1 MKRIR
6 FVMAAA
12 AAFLAAPAL
21 NASAADL
28 AYTKSPVV
36 PVYNWTGL
44 YVGGTAGGAWQRARN
59 VYTDYDPGL
68 GFTVFGSALDLG
80 VLARSTSQ
88 NSAGALGGVTLGY
101 NWQRGTVV
109 VGVEG
114 DWSWTGLKATS
125 VTTLPPCCFFP
136 AVKTTAETRTDWL
149 ATLRGR
155 IGMLAAPQTLL
166 FVTGGLALGEIK
178 TSVDVA
184 PMGTSSCANNSLC
197 AVGNASATR
206 VGWTAGAGIEHAVAG
221 NWTVK
226 VEYLHYDFGSVSFR
240 AVEASPAFAFVGVPF
255 LNVNTRVSGE
265 IGRVGVNYR
274 F

>member
-1 MKRIR
+1 M
-6 FVMAAA
+6 
-12 AAFLAAPAL
+12 
-21 NASAADL
+21 
-28 AYTKSPVV
+28 
-36 PVYNWTGL
+36 
-44 YVGGTAGGAWQRARN
+44 
-59 VYTDYDPGL
+59 
-68 GFTVFGSALDLG
+68 
-80 VLARSTSQ
+80 LARSTSQ

-226 VEYLHYDFGSVSFR
+226 VEYLHYDLGSVSYR
-240 AVEASPAFAFVGVPF
+240 RGRGVAGIRICRCAVLECEYAGQRRNRPGGCQLSLLNDGGRMLFARRETRRGSLARPDSLLPPRQMHCAGAARRMRGQILEATSLAGTAAIGAGAAAFAAACSCDGM
-255 LNVNTRVSGE
+255 
-265 IGRVGVNYR
+265 
-274 F
+274 

>member
-1 MKRIR
+1 
-6 FVMAAA
+6 MA
-12 AAFLAAPAL
+12 
-21 NASAADL
+21 
-28 AYTKSPVV
+28 
-36 PVYNWTGL
+36 VYNWTGL

-68 GFTVFGSALDLG
+68 GFTVFGAALDLG

-136 AVKTTAETRTDWL
+136 AIKTTAETRTDWL

-155 IGMLAAPQTLL
+155 IGMLAAPQTYC
-166 FVTGGLALGEIK
+166 
-178 TSVDVA
+178 S
-184 PMGTSSCANNSLC
+184 
-197 AVGNASATR
+197 
-206 VGWTAGAGIEHAVAG
+206 
-221 NWTVK
+221 
-226 VEYLHYDFGSVSFR
+226 
-240 AVEASPAFAFVGVPF
+240 
-255 LNVNTRVSGE
+255 
-265 IGRVGVNYR
+265 
-274 F
+274 